1 MHSPVR
7 YLFAIQGTQKVSLS
21 WISQDLP
28 QAFDADR
35 VANAFERWNSLG
47 DRPVF
52 ESLSDKIGDIASNP
66 QTRAVLAALFGN
78 SPYLTNLCLR
88 DPDVVCDVFDHGLDH
103 AFASTLDP
111 VRISADAR
119 NLDQATTM
127 ATVRRAKRRAALV
140 IAIADICKSWPL
152 DKITSAI
159 SETAERTLD
168 FTMAHCLSAMAKLR
182 KYDLPN
188 PENPLERS
196 GIFCIGM
203 GKLGAGELNYS
214 SDIDLIFLYDQDVVT
229 YLDEDRLQQD
239 LVRMVRDIT
248 RVMEERTGDGY
259 VFRTDLR
266 LRPDPASTPPILS
279 MIAAETYYETV
290 GQNWERAAMIK
301 ARIVGGDQK
310 SGNEFLEILRPFVW
324 RKHLDF
330 LAIQDIHSIKRQ
342 INAHKGGSKINI
354 PGHNIKLGRGGIRE
368 IEFFAQTQQ
377 LIWGGRE
384 VALRDKATCDTLRA
398 LTKFGQVSEDV
409 RDEMLRAYEFLRT
422 VEHRLQMI
430 NDQQT
435 QTLPESDEGLHA
447 LATFLGYA
455 TLDAFKADLLLHL
468 RNVENNY
475 AELFEDD
482 TPLTGS
488 ETGNLVFTGTEDD
501 PDTLSNL
508 REMGFEN
515 AENVSVTV
523 RGWHHGRYRATRSR
537 RAREI
542 LTELMP
548 TLLGALSKRTNPD
561 MAFRAFDDFLKGL
574 PAGVQLFSLFTAHP
588 ELLELLAQ
596 IAGTAPRMA
605 KYIGRNA
612 SVLDFVLMKGFHEEL
627 PDADSMLSELDARLS
642 REDMVEDWLD
652 AARRWANDQKFQIDV
667 QTIQNRHTPHEAGR
681 ALADV
686 ADVAIRALFPRIA
699 KDFAAK
705 HGQFDDGGL
714 AVFAL
719 GKHGGQELSPGS
731 DLDMVFIYDVPED
744 AEESDGEKPLTP
756 GHYFIR
762 LSQRYINALSAPTAE
777 GVLFETD
784 LRLRPSGSKGPL
796 ATHFKSFE
804 TYQLNEAW
812 TWEHMALT
820 RLRPVYG
827 PKALC
832 DKVLETTNAV
842 LCKERD
848 PDQLVRAVFDM
859 RNRMDA
865 GKGDNHPW
873 ALKMRHG
880 GLVDLEFIAQYLQL
894 RHAHAHP
901 EILSPTTRVVFK
913 NLGAASILDAD
924 EAEFLA
930 NAGSFWLALQA
941 MLRLTTEGPF
951 DPEKA
956 SSDLQ
961 QMLANA
967 GKCDDFKALQD
978 KIEETATRIKSIYDR
993 IIGEPAEKV
1002 VPPEEAQ

>member
-1 MHSPVR
+1 M
-7 YLFAIQGTQKVSLS
+7 SLS
-21 WISQDLP
+21 WIPQNLP
-28 QAFDADR
+28 KPFDPDR
-35 VANAFERWNSLG
+35 VANALDRWRDLPN
-47 DRPVF
+47 RPAF
-52 ESLSDKIGDIASNP
+52 ESLADQIGKIATDP
-66 QTRAVLAALFGN
+66 QTNAVLAALFGN

-88 DPDVVCDVFDHGLDH
+88 DPATVCDIFENGLDA
-103 AFASTLDP
+103 AFENALASVKLASGAKD
-111 VRISADAR
+111 V
-119 NLDQATTM
+119 DQATTM
-127 ATVRRAKRRAALV
+127 MIVRQAKRRAALV
-140 IAIADICKSWPL
+140 IAVADICRAWPL
-152 DKITSAI
+152 HQITAAI
-159 SETAERTLD
+159 STTAELTLN
-168 FTMAHCLSAMAKLR
+168 FSLTHCLAAMARLR

-188 PENPLERS
+188 PENPVEGS
-196 GIFCIGM
+196 GIFAIGM

-214 SDIDLIFLYDQDVVT
+214 SDIDLIFLYDQDVLT
-229 YLDEDRLQQD
+229 YVDPDRLQQD
-239 LVRMVRDIT
+239 LVRMVRDVT
-248 RVMEERTGDGY
+248 RIMEERTGDGY

-279 MIAAETYYETV
+279 MLAAETYYETV

-301 ARIVGGDQK
+301 ARIIGGDHV
-310 SGNEFLEILRPFVW
+310 SGNQFLEILRPFVW

-330 LAIQDIHSIKRQ
+330 IAIQDIHSIKRQ

-384 VALRDKATCDTLRA
+384 ISLRSKGTCETLHQ
-398 LTKFGQVSEDV
+398 LTRFGQVSEQV
-409 RDEMLRAYEFLRT
+409 RDEMLAAYEFLRT

-435 QTLPESDEGLHA
+435 QTLPDTADGLRA
-447 LATFLGYA
+447 LATFLGYDD
-455 TLDAFKADLLLHL
+455 LSGFEADLLKHL

-482 TPLTGS
+482 NSLTGS
-488 ETGNLVFTGTEDD
+488 CGNLVFTGTEDD
-501 PDTLSNL
+501 PDTLANL
-508 REMGFEN
+508 HEMGFEN
-515 AENVSVTV
+515 AEHVSSTV

-548 TLLGALSKRTNPD
+548 TLLDALSKTTNPD

-588 ELLELLAQ
+588 ELLQLLAK

-612 SVLDFVLMKGFHEEL
+612 AVLDYVLMSGFHAAL
-627 PDADSMLSELDARLS
+627 PDSDTMLAELDARLS

-652 AARRWANDQKFQIDV
+652 TARRWANDQKFQIDV
-667 QTIQNRHTPHEAGR
+667 QTIENRQTPHEAGR
-681 ALADV
+681 ALANV
-686 ADVAIRALFPRIA
+686 ADVSIRALFPRIA
-699 KDFAAK
+699 QDFATK
-705 HGQFDDGGL
+705 HGSFDDGGL

-731 DLDMVFIYDVPED
+731 DLDMIFIYDVPED
-744 AEESDGEKPLTP
+744 AEESDGDKPLSP

-784 LRLRPSGSKGPL
+784 LRLRPSGAKGPL

-804 TYQLNEAW
+804 SYQNTDAW

-820 RLRPVYG
+820 RLRAVYG
-827 PKALC
+827 PDALC
-832 DKVLETTNAV
+832 QKVLETTNAV
-842 LCKERD
+842 LRKKRD
-848 PDQLVRAVFDM
+848 PDRLVREVFDM
-859 RNRMDA
+859 RNRMEA

-873 ALKMRHG
+873 AIKMRRG

-894 RHAHAHP
+894 RHAHDHP
-901 EILSPTTRVVFK
+901 EILSPTTRDVFK
-913 NLGAASILDAD
+913 NLGKAGLLDQNDAD
-924 EAEFLA
+924 FLA

-941 MLRLTTEGPF
+941 MLRLTTEGAF
-951 DPEKA
+951 KA
-956 SSDLQ
+956 DRASTDLQ
-961 QMLANA
+961 RMLANA
-967 GKCDDFKALQD
+967 GKCDDFASLQV
-978 KIEETATRIKSIYDR
+978 KLEETANRVKSLYDL
-993 IIGEPAEKV
+993 IISDPAEKIG
-1002 VPPEEAQ
+1002 PLPDGPSAG

>member
-1 MHSPVR
+1 M
-7 YLFAIQGTQKVSLS
+7 SLS

-28 QAFDADR
+28 QPFDAER
-35 VANAFERWNSLG
+35 VRNAFERWNILG
-47 DRPVF
+47 ERPAF
-52 ESLSDKIGDIASNP
+52 ENLASKIGDIASDS
-66 QTRAVLAALFGN
+66 QSRTVLAALFGN

-88 DPDVVCDVFDHGLDH
+88 DPDIVCDVFDNGLDH
-103 AFASTLDP
+103 AFGVALDP
-111 VRISADAR
+111 VRVSAEAR
-119 NLDQATTM
+119 NIDQATTM
-127 ATVRRAKRRAALV
+127 TIVRKAKRRAALV
-140 IAIADICKSWPL
+140 IAIADICKAWPL
-152 DKITSAI
+152 AKITAAI
-159 SETAERTLD
+159 SETAECTLD
-168 FTMAHCLSAMAKLR
+168 FTMAHCLSAMARQR

-188 PENPLERS
+188 PENPLDGS
-196 GIFCIGM
+196 GIFAIGM
-203 GKLGAGELNYS
+203 GKLGACELNYS

-229 YLDEDRLQQD
+229 YLDPDRLQQD

-301 ARIVGGDQK
+301 ARIVGGDRPA
-310 SGNEFLEILRPFVW
+310 GNAFLEILRPFVW

-342 INAHKGGSKINI
+342 INAHKGGSKINV

-384 VALRDKATCDTLRA
+384 VALRGKATCDTLHT
-398 LTKFGQVSEDV
+398 LTKFGQVSEKV
-409 RDEMLRAYEFLRT
+409 RDEMLAAYAFLRT

-435 QTLPESDEGLHA
+435 QTLPETDEGLHA

-455 TLDAFKADLLLHL
+455 TLDDFRADLLLHL

-482 TPLTGS
+482 TPLTGDS
-488 ETGNLVFTGTEDD
+488 KTGNLVFTGTEDD

-548 TLLGALSKRTNPD
+548 TLLGALSKTTNPD
-561 MAFRAFDDFLKGL
+561 MAFRAFDEFLKGL

-612 SVLDFVLMKGFHEEL
+612 SVLDFVLMSGFHEQL
-627 PDADSMLSELDARLS
+627 PDAETMLADLDARLS

-667 QTIQNRHTPHEAGR
+667 QTIQNRQTPHEAGR

-699 KDFAAK
+699 DDFAAK
-705 HGQFDDGGL
+705 HGTFTDGGL

-731 DLDMVFIYDVPED
+731 DLDMVFIYDVPEE
-744 AEESDGEKPLTP
+744 AEESDGERPLSP

-804 TYQLNEAW
+804 TYQNNEAW

-820 RLRPVYG
+820 RLRAVYG
-827 PKALC
+827 PQSLC
-832 DKVLETTNAV
+832 DKVLATTNAV
-842 LCKERD
+842 LRKPRD
-848 PDQLVRAVFDM
+848 PDQLVREVFDM

-873 ALKMRHG
+873 AIKMRRG

-894 RHAHAHP
+894 RHAHEHP
-901 EILSPTTRVVFK
+901 EILSPTTREVFK
-913 NLGAASILDAD
+913 RLGTAGILDAE

-930 NAGSFWLALQA
+930 NAGAFWLALQA

-951 DPEKA
+951 DPERA
-956 SSDLQ
+956 STDLQ
-961 QMLANA
+961 QMLARA
-967 GKCDDFKALQD
+967 GKCDDFASLKE
-978 KIEETATRIKSIYDR
+978 KIEATATRIKAIYDR
-993 IIGEPAEKV
+993 IIAEPAEKV
-1002 VPPEEAQ
+1002 APPAEA

>member
-1 MHSPVR
+1 M
-7 YLFAIQGTQKVSLS
+7 SLS

-28 QAFDADR
+28 KPFDSDR
-35 VANAFERWNSLG
+35 VTNAFERWNALG

-52 ESLSDKIGDIASNP
+52 ESLSEKIGEIASNP
-66 QTRAVLAALFGN
+66 KKRAVLEALFGN

-88 DPDVVCDVFDHGLDH
+88 DPETVCDVFDSGLEQ
-103 AFASTLDP
+103 AFAKALNP
-111 VRISADAR
+111 VRTSADAR
-119 NLDQATTM
+119 DLDQASTM
-127 ATVRRAKRRAALV
+127 ATVRIAKRRAALV
-140 IAIADICKSWPL
+140 IAMADISKAWPL
-152 DKITSAI
+152 DRITSAI

-168 FTMAHCLSAMAKLR
+168 FTMAHCLSAMARLR

-188 PENPLERS
+188 PENPLEGS
-196 GIFCIGM
+196 GIFAIGM

-214 SDIDLIFLYDQDVVT
+214 SDIDLIFLHDQDVT
-229 YLDEDRLQQD
+229 GYIDPDRIQQD

-248 RVMEERTGDGY
+248 RIMEERTGDGY

-301 ARIVGGDQK
+301 ARIVGGDRV

-330 LAIQDIHSIKRQ
+330 IAIQDIHSIKRQ

-384 VALRDKATCDTLRA
+384 IALRGKATCDTLRT
-398 LTKFGQVSEDV
+398 LTKFGQVSEKV
-409 RDEMLRAYEFLRT
+409 RDEMLAAYDFLRT

-435 QTLPESDEGLHA
+435 QTLPDNDEGLLA
-447 LATFLGYA
+447 LATFLGYDA
-455 TLDAFKADLLLHL
+455 LEAFKADLLLHL

-482 TPLTGS
+482 TTLAGAS
-488 ETGNLVFTGTEDD
+488 GNLVFTGTEDD
-501 PDTLSNL
+501 PETLANL

-548 TLLGALSKRTNPD
+548 TLLGALGKTTNPD

-574 PAGVQLFSLFTAHP
+574 PAGVQLFSLFTANP
-588 ELLELLAQ
+588 QLLELLAQ

-612 SVLDFVLMKGFHEEL
+612 AVLDYVLMSGFHEEL
-627 PDADSMLSELDARLS
+627 PDADAMITELDARLS

-699 KDFAAK
+699 DDFATK
-705 HGQFDDGGL
+705 HGKFADGGL

-731 DLDMVFIYDVPED
+731 DLDMVFIYEVPED
-744 AEESDGEKPLTP
+744 AEESDGEKPLSP
-756 GHYFIR
+756 GHYYIR

-804 TYQLNEAW
+804 TYQNNEAW

-820 RLRPVYG
+820 RLRAVYG
-827 PKALC
+827 PKTLC
-832 DKVLETTNAV
+832 DKVIDTTNKV
-842 LCKERD
+842 LCKQRD
-848 PDQLVRAVFDM
+848 PDQLVRAVYDM
-859 RNRMDA
+859 RNRMEA

-873 ALKMRHG
+873 AIKMRRG

-894 RHAHAHP
+894 RHAHKHP
-901 EILSPTTRVVFK
+901 EILSPTTREVFK
-913 NLGAASILDAD
+913 NLGAAGIIDGD

-930 NAGSFWLALQA
+930 NASSFWLALQA

-951 DPEKA
+951 DPDKA
-956 SSDLQ
+956 SEDLQ
-961 QMLANA
+961 TMLASA
-967 GKCDDFKALQD
+967 GKCDDFAGLQD
-978 KIEETATRIKSIYDR
+978 KMENTATRIKDVYDR
-993 IIGEPAEKV
+993 VISAPAEKV
-1002 VPPEEAQ
+1002 APQDPPQ

>member
-1 MHSPVR
+1 M
-7 YLFAIQGTQKVSLS
+7 SLS
-21 WISQDLP
+21 WISHDLP
-28 QAFDADR
+28 KPFDPER
-35 VANAFERWNSLG
+35 TANAFERWRALAE
-47 DRPVF
+47 RPAF
-52 ESLSDKIGDIASNP
+52 ESISDQIVEIATNAQASSVLS
-66 QTRAVLAALFGN
+66 ALFGN
-78 SPYLTNLCLR
+78 SPYLTSLCLR
-88 DPDVVCDVFDHGLDH
+88 DPGTVCDVFANGLDD
-103 AFASTLDP
+103 AFKTALDP
-111 VRISADAR
+111 VRESANAAP
-119 NLDQATTM
+119 LDQPTTM
-127 ATVRRAKRRAALV
+127 AIVRTAKRHAALV
-140 IAIADICKSWPL
+140 IAIADISNAWSL
-152 DKITSAI
+152 EKITSAI
-159 SETAERTLD
+159 SDTAELTLG
-168 FTMAHCLSAMAKLR
+168 FTMAHCLSALARLR

-188 PENPLERS
+188 PENPLKDS
-196 GIFCIGM
+196 GIFAIGM

-229 YLDEDRLQQD
+229 YVDPDRIHQD
-239 LVRMVRDIT
+239 LVRMVRDIA
-248 RVMEERTGDGY
+248 RIMEERTGDGY

-266 LRPDPASTPPILS
+266 LRPDPSSTPPILS
-279 MIAAETYYETV
+279 MLAAETYYETV

-301 ARIVGGDQK
+301 ARIVGGDQE
-310 SGNEFLEILRPFVW
+310 SGNAFLEILRPFVW

-384 VALRDKATCDTLRA
+384 VSLRCKATCETLRE
-398 LTKFGQVSEDV
+398 LTKFGQVSENV
-409 RDEMLRAYEFLRT
+409 RDEMLSAYAFLRT

-430 NDQQT
+430 DDQQT

-455 TLDAFKADLLLHL
+455 DRAGFVADLLLHL

-482 TPLTGS
+482 VPLAGA
-488 ETGNLVFTGTEDD
+488 TGNLVFTGTEDD
-501 PDTLSNL
+501 PETLENL
-508 REMGFEN
+508 RQMGFEN

-548 TLLGALSKRTNPD
+548 TLLGALAKTTNPG

-574 PAGVQLFSLFTAHP
+574 PAGVQVFSLFTAHP

-612 SVLDFVLMKGFHEEL
+612 AVLDYVLMSGFHEEL
-627 PDADSMLSELDARLS
+627 PDAQDMIVELDARLS

-652 AARRWANDQKFQIDV
+652 CARRWANDQKFQIDV
-667 QTIQNRHTPHEAGR
+667 QTIQNRHTPHAAGR

-686 ADVAIRALFPRIA
+686 ADVAIRSLFPRIA
-699 KDFAAK
+699 DDFATK
-705 HGQFDDGGL
+705 HGQFEDGGL

-744 AEESDGEKPLTP
+744 AEESDGDKPLSP
-756 GHYFIR
+756 GHYYIR

-777 GVLFETD
+777 GILFETD

-796 ATHFKSFE
+796 ATHFKSFD
-804 TYQLNEAW
+804 TYQNNDAW

-827 PKALC
+827 PENLC
-832 DKVLETTNAV
+832 KKVVATTNAV
-842 LCKERD
+842 LCKKRD
-848 PDQLVRAVFDM
+848 PDRLVREVFDM

-873 ALKMRHG
+873 AIKMRRG

-894 RHAHAHP
+894 RHAHDHP
-901 EILSPTTRVVFK
+901 EILSPTTRDVFK
-913 NLGAASILDAD
+913 NLDAAGILDGEQAK
-924 EAEFLA
+924 FLA
-930 NAGSFWLALQA
+930 NAGSFWLAIQA

-951 DPEKA
+951 DPQTA
-956 SSDLQ
+956 STDLRK
-961 QMLANA
+961 MLATA
-967 GKCDDFKALQD
+967 GKCDDFEQLQAKVD
-978 KIEETATRIKSIYDR
+978 ETATQTKAIYDL
-993 IIGEPAEKV
+993 IISNPAEKAG
-1002 VPPEEAQ
+1002 PIPES

>member
-1 MHSPVR
+1 
-7 YLFAIQGTQKVSLS
+7 VSLS
-21 WISQDLP
+21 WIPLELP
-28 QAFDADR
+28 QPYEIDR
-35 VANAFERWNSLG
+35 VTNAFERWNALG
-47 DRPVF
+47 DRPAF
-52 ESLSDKIGDIASNP
+52 ENLAPKIGDIASNP
-66 QTRAVLAALFGN
+66 ATRSVLSALFGN

-88 DPDVVCDVFDHGLDH
+88 DPHVICDVFDHGLDQ
-103 AFASTLDP
+103 AFANALAP
-111 VRISADAR
+111 VRTSADAR
-119 NLDQATTM
+119 DLDQQTTM
-127 ATVRRAKRRAALV
+127 ATVRHAKRRAALV
-140 IAIADICKSWPL
+140 IAIADICKVWTL

-159 SETAERTLD
+159 SETAEVTLD
-168 FTMAHCLSAMAKLR
+168 FTLAHSLSALARLR
-182 KYDLPN
+182 KCDLPN
-188 PENPLERS
+188 PENPLEGS
-196 GIFCIGM
+196 GIFAIGM

-214 SDIDLIFLYDQDVVT
+214 SDIDLIFLYDQDVLG
-229 YLDEDRLQQD
+229 YLDPDRRQQD

-248 RVMEERTGDGY
+248 RIMEERTGDGY

-279 MIAAETYYETV
+279 MLAAETYYETV

-301 ARIVGGDQK
+301 ARIVGGDRTA
-310 SGNEFLEILRPFVW
+310 GNQFLEILRPFVW

-384 VALRDKATCDTLRA
+384 IALRDRGTCDTLRA
-398 LTKFGQVSEDV
+398 LTKFGQITDDV
-409 RDEMLRAYEFLRT
+409 RDEMLDAYDFLRT

-435 QTLPESDEGLHA
+435 QTLPDTDAGLTA
-447 LATFLGYA
+447 LATFLGYE
-455 TLDAFKADLLLHL
+455 TLDSFKLDLLRHL

-482 TPLTGS
+482 TPLAGT
-488 ETGNLVFTGTEDD
+488 TGNLVFTGTEDD
-501 PDTLSNL
+501 PDTLANL

-515 AENVSVTV
+515 AENVSSTV

-548 TLLGALSKRTNPD
+548 TLLDALSKTTNPD
-561 MAFRAFDDFLKGL
+561 MAFRAFDEFLKGL

-605 KYIGRNA
+605 KYIGKNA
-612 SVLDFVLMKGFHEEL
+612 SVLDFVLMSGFHEEL
-627 PDADSMLSELDARLS
+627 PDADAMMNDLDARLA

-667 QTIQNRHTPHEAGR
+667 QTIKNRHTPHQAGR

-686 ADVAIRALFPRIA
+686 ADVAIRSLFPRIA
-699 KDFAAK
+699 EDFAAK
-705 HGQFDDGGL
+705 HGHFDGGGL

-731 DLDMVFIYDVPED
+731 DLDMVFIYDVPEN
-744 AEESDGEKPLTP
+744 AEESDGEKPLSP

-777 GVLFETD
+777 GILFETD

-804 TYQLNEAW
+804 AYQNNEAW

-820 RLRPVYG
+820 RLRAVYG
-827 PKALC
+827 PPALC
-832 DKVLETTNAV
+832 EKVLATTNKV
-842 LCKERD
+842 LCKQRD
-848 PDQLVRAVFDM
+848 PDKLVREVYDM

-873 ALKMRHG
+873 AIKMRRG

-894 RHAHAHP
+894 RHAHEHP
-901 EILSPTTRVVFK
+901 DILSPTTRDVFK
-913 NLGAASILDAD
+913 NLGKAGILETE

-951 DPEKA
+951 DPQSA
-956 SSDLQ
+956 SRDLQ
-961 QMLANA
+961 HMLAHA
-967 GKCDDFKALQD
+967 GKCDDFAGLQTKMEDTAALTMD
-978 KIEETATRIKSIYDR
+978 IYDR
-993 IIGEPAEKV
+993 IVAQPAQKV
-1002 VPPEEAQ
+1002 IPTDDPQ

>member
-1 MHSPVR
+1 
-7 YLFAIQGTQKVSLS
+7 VSLS

-28 QAFDADR
+28 HAFDSDR
-35 VANAFERWNSLG
+35 VANAFERWNALG

-52 ESLSDKIGDIASNP
+52 ESLSDKIGEIASDP
-66 QTRAVLAALFGN
+66 QKRAVLEALFGN

-88 DPDVVCDVFDHGLDH
+88 DPDTVCDVFDNGLEQ
-103 AFASTLDP
+103 AFANALNP
-111 VRISADAR
+111 VNVSANAR
-119 NLDQATTM
+119 DLDQAATM
-127 ATVRRAKRRAALV
+127 AAVRIAKRKAALV
-140 IAIADICKSWPL
+140 IAIADICKAWPL
-152 DKITSAI
+152 DQITSAI

-168 FTMAHCLSAMAKLR
+168 FTMAHCLSAMARLR
-182 KYDLPN
+182 NYDLPN
-188 PENPLERS
+188 PENPLEGS
-196 GIFCIGM
+196 GIFAIGM

-229 YLDEDRLQQD
+229 YVDPDRIHQD

-248 RVMEERTGDGY
+248 RIMEERTGDGY

-266 LRPDPASTPPILS
+266 LRPDPSSTPPILS

-301 ARIVGGDQK
+301 ARIVGGDRV

-330 LAIQDIHSIKRQ
+330 IAIQDIHSIKRQ

-354 PGHNIKLGRGGIRE
+354 PGHNVKLGRGGIRE

-384 VALRDKATCDTLRA
+384 IALRGKATCDTLRT
-398 LTKFGQVSEDV
+398 LTEFGQVSEEV
-409 RDEMLRAYEFLRT
+409 RDEMVAAYEFLRT

-435 QTLPESDEGLHA
+435 QTLPDTDQGLLA
-447 LATFLGYA
+447 LATFLGYE

-482 TPLTGS
+482 VPLAGTS
-488 ETGNLVFTGTEDD
+488 GNLVFTGTEDD
-501 PDTLSNL
+501 PDTLKNL

-548 TLLGALSKRTNPD
+548 TLLAALGKTTNPD

-574 PAGVQLFSLFTAHP
+574 PAGVQLFSLFTANP
-588 ELLELLAQ
+588 QLLELLAQ

-612 SVLDFVLMKGFHEEL
+612 AVLDYVLMSGFHEEL
-627 PDADSMLSELDARLS
+627 PDADAMIAELDARLS

-699 KDFAAK
+699 EDFAAK
-705 HGQFDDGGL
+705 HGTFADGGL

-731 DLDMVFIYDVPED
+731 DLDMVFIYEVPED
-744 AEESDGEKPLTP
+744 AEESDGQKPLSP

-804 TYQLNEAW
+804 TYQNNEAW

-820 RLRPVYG
+820 RLRAVYG

-832 DKVLETTNAV
+832 DKVLATTNDV
-842 LCKERD
+842 LCKQRD
-848 PDQLVRAVFDM
+848 PDQLVRAVYDM
-859 RNRMDA
+859 RNRMEA

-873 ALKMRHG
+873 AIKMRRG

-894 RHAHAHP
+894 RHAHDHP
-901 EILSPTTRVVFK
+901 EILSPTTREVFK
-913 NLGAASILDAD
+913 NLGTAGILEAD

-930 NAGSFWLALQA
+930 NGSSFWLALQA

-956 SSDLQ
+956 SEDLQ
-961 QMLANA
+961 KMLANA
-967 GKCDDFKALQD
+967 GKCDDFASLQD
-978 KIEETATRIKSIYDR
+978 KMEITATRIKEIYDR
-993 IIGEPAEKV
+993 VVAAPAEKIA
-1002 VPPEEAQ
+1002 PTDAPQ

>member
-1 MHSPVR
+1 MCIARFVTISQ
-7 YLFAIQGTQKVSLS
+7 YEESNKVSLS
-21 WISQDLP
+21 AMSHDLP
-28 QAFDADR
+28 KPFDPERTAT
-35 VANAFERWNSLG
+35 AFERWQALS
-47 DRPVF
+47 DRPSF
-52 ESLSDKIGDIASNP
+52 ESIADQIGEIASNE
-66 QTRAVLAALFGN
+66 QKSRVLAALFGN

-88 DPDVVCDVFDHGLDH
+88 DPETVCDVFANGLDD
-103 AFASTLDP
+103 AFKGALDP
-111 VRISADAR
+111 VRDSAAAAP
-119 NLDQATTM
+119 LDQPTTM

-140 IAIADICKSWPL
+140 IAIADISKSWPL
-152 DKITSAI
+152 EKITSAI
-159 SETAERTLD
+159 SDTAELTLG
-168 FTMAHCLSAMAKLR
+168 FTMAHCLSALAKLR

-188 PENPLERS
+188 PDDPLEDS
-196 GIFCIGM
+196 GIFAIGM

-229 YLDEDRLQQD
+229 YVDPDRIHQD
-239 LVRMVRDIT
+239 LVRMVRDVARI
-248 RVMEERTGDGY
+248 MEERTGDGY

-266 LRPDPASTPPILS
+266 LRPDPSSTPPILS
-279 MIAAETYYETV
+279 MLAAETYYETV

-301 ARIVGGDQK
+301 ARIVGGDHK

-330 LAIQDIHSIKRQ
+330 LAIQDIHAIKRQ

-384 VALRDKATCDTLRA
+384 VALRCKATCETLRE
-398 LTKFGQVSEDV
+398 LTDFGQVSETV
-409 RDEMLRAYEFLRT
+409 RDEMLAAYEFLRT

-435 QTLPESDEGLHA
+435 QTLPDTDEGLLA
-447 LATFLGYA
+447 LATFLGYDDQA
-455 TLDAFKADLLLHL
+455 GFVGDLLHHL

-482 TPLTGS
+482 VPLDGDA
-488 ETGNLVFTGTEDD
+488 GNLVFTGTEDD
-501 PDTLSNL
+501 PDTLENL
-508 REMGFEN
+508 RKMGFEN

-537 RAREI
+537 RSREI

-548 TLLGALSKRTNPD
+548 TLLGALAKTTNPG
-561 MAFRAFDDFLKGL
+561 MAFRAFDEFLKGL
-574 PAGVQLFSLFTAHP
+574 PAGVQVFSLFTVHP

-612 SVLDFVLMKGFHEEL
+612 AVLDYVLMSGFHEEL
-627 PDADSMLSELDARLS
+627 PDATAMLEELNARLS

-652 AARRWANDQKFQIDV
+652 CARRWGNDQKFQIDV

-699 KDFAAK
+699 EDFADK
-705 HGQFDDGGL
+705 HGRFDDGGL

-744 AEESDGEKPLTP
+744 AEESDGDKALSP
-756 GHYFIR
+756 GHYYIR

-777 GVLFETD
+777 GILFETD
-784 LRLRPSGSKGPL
+784 LRLRPSGAKGPL
-796 ATHFKSFE
+796 ATHFKSFDA
-804 TYQLNEAW
+804 YQNNDAW

-820 RLRPVYG
+820 RLRAVYG
-827 PKALC
+827 PDELC
-832 DKVLETTNAV
+832 DRVLATTKAV
-842 LCKERD
+842 LCKKRD
-848 PDQLVRAVFDM
+848 PDRLVREVFDM
-859 RNRMDA
+859 RNRIDA

-873 ALKMRHG
+873 AIKMRRG

-894 RHAHAHP
+894 RHAHDHP
-901 EILSPTTRVVFK
+901 EILSPTTRDVFK
-913 NLGAASILDAD
+913 NLGAAGILDPDQAK
-924 EAEFLA
+924 FLA
-930 NAGSFWLALQA
+930 NAGSFWLAIQA

-951 DPEKA
+951 EPQTA
-956 SSDLQ
+956 SVDLRR
-961 QMLANA
+961 MLATA
-967 GKCDDFKALQD
+967 GKCDDFDQLQNKVEEIATQTKA
-978 KIEETATRIKSIYDR
+978 IYDR
-993 IIGEPAEKV
+993 IISEPAEKV
-1002 VPPEEAQ
+1002 GPIAES

>member
-1 MHSPVR
+1 MH
-7 YLFAIQGTQKVSLS
+7 LS
-21 WISQDLP
+21 WISQGLP
-28 QAFDADR
+28 QPFDPERVAHAMERWHSLADR
-35 VANAFERWNSLG
+35 PAFESIA
-47 DRPVF
+47 P
-52 ESLSDKIGDIASNP
+52 KIVDIASNP
-66 QTRAVLAALFGN
+66 QCKAVLTALFGN

-88 DPDVVCDVFDHGLDH
+88 DPDIVCDVFDHGLDR
-103 AFASTLDP
+103 AFANALAP
-111 VRISADAR
+111 VRTSADAR
-119 NLDQATTM
+119 NLDQPTTM

-140 IAIADICKSWPL
+140 IAIADIALAWPL
-152 DKITSAI
+152 DKITAAI
-159 SETAERTLD
+159 SETAEYTLD
-168 FTMAHCLSAMAKLR
+168 FTMAHCLSTVARLR
-182 KYDLPN
+182 KCDLPN
-188 PENPLERS
+188 PENPLEGS
-196 GIFCIGM
+196 GIFSIGM
-203 GKLGAGELNYS
+203 GKLGACELNYS
-214 SDIDLIFLYDQDVVT
+214 SDIDLIFLYDQDVAT
-229 YLDEDRLQQD
+229 YLDPDRLQQD

-248 RVMEERTGDGY
+248 RIMEERTGDGY

-266 LRPDPASTPPILS
+266 LRPDPSSTPPILS
-279 MIAAETYYETV
+279 MLAAETYYETV

-301 ARIVGGDQK
+301 ARIVGGDRIAGDQ
-310 SGNEFLEILRPFVW
+310 FLEILRPFVW

-384 VALRDKATCDTLRA
+384 VALRGKATCDTLRV
-398 LTKFGQVSEDV
+398 LTKFGQVTEEV
-409 RDEMLRAYEFLRT
+409 RDEMLHAYEFLRT

-435 QTLPESDEGLHA
+435 QTLPDTEEGLSA
-447 LATFLGYA
+447 LATFLGYE
-455 TLDAFKADLLLHL
+455 TLNGFKDDLLLHL

-482 TPLTGS
+482 TPLAGR
-488 ETGNLVFTGTEDD
+488 TGNLVFTGTEDD
-501 PDTLSNL
+501 PDTLENL
-508 REMGFEN
+508 RQMGFVN

-548 TLLGALSKRTNPD
+548 TLLNALSKTTNPD
-561 MAFRAFDDFLKGL
+561 MAFRAFDEFLKGL
-574 PAGVQLFSLFTAHP
+574 PAGVQVFSLFTVHP

-612 SVLDFVLMKGFHEEL
+612 AVLDFVLMSGFHEEL
-627 PDADSMLSELDARLS
+627 PDADAMMADLDSRLA

-652 AARRWANDQKFQIDV
+652 TARRWANDQKFQIDV
-667 QTIQNRHTPHEAGR
+667 QTIQNRHTPHQAGR

-699 KDFAAK
+699 DDFAAK
-705 HGQFDDGGL
+705 HGRFEDGGL

-731 DLDMVFIYDVPED
+731 DLDMVFIYDV
-744 AEESDGEKPLTP
+744 AEHADESDGEKPLSP

-804 TYQLNEAW
+804 SYQNNDAW

-820 RLRPVYG
+820 RLRAVYG
-827 PKALC
+827 PQALC
-832 DKVLETTNAV
+832 EKVIATTTAV

-859 RNRMDA
+859 RNRMEA

-873 ALKMRHG
+873 AIKLRRG

-894 RHAHAHP
+894 LHANKHP
-901 EILSPTTRVVFK
+901 DILSPTTREVFK
-913 NLGAASILDAD
+913 NLAGKGLLEVD

-930 NAGSFWLALQA
+930 NASSFWLALQA

-951 DPEKA
+951 SP
-956 SSDLQ
+956 
-961 QMLANA
+961 
-967 GKCDDFKALQD
+967 GKCQ
-978 KIEETATRIKSIYDR
+978 
-993 IIGEPAEKV
+993 
-1002 VPPEEAQ
+1002 

>member
-1 MHSPVR
+1 M
-7 YLFAIQGTQKVSLS
+7 SLS
-21 WISQDLP
+21 WISQGLP
-28 QAFDADR
+28 QPHAPEH
-35 VANAFERWNSLG
+35 VANAMERWHALG
-47 DRPVF
+47 DRPAF
-52 ESLSDKIGDIASNP
+52 ESIASKIGDIASNT
-66 QTRAVLAALFGN
+66 QSKSVLEALFGN

-88 DPDVVCDVFDHGLDH
+88 DPDVVCDVFDNGLDQ
-103 AFASTLDP
+103 AFANALNP

-119 NLDQATTM
+119 NLDQPTTM
-127 ATVRRAKRRAALV
+127 TTVRRAKRRAALV
-140 IAIADICKSWPL
+140 IAIADICLAWPL

-159 SETAERTLD
+159 SETAELTLD
-168 FTMAHCLSAMAKLR
+168 FTMAHCLSAMARLR
-182 KYDLPN
+182 KCDLPN
-188 PENPLERS
+188 PENPLEGS
-196 GIFCIGM
+196 GIFSIGM

-214 SDIDLIFLYDQDVVT
+214 SDIDLIFLYDQEVVT
-229 YLDEDRLQQD
+229 YLDPDRIQQD

-266 LRPDPASTPPILS
+266 LRPDPSSTPPILS
-279 MIAAETYYETV
+279 MLAAETYYETV

-301 ARIVGGDQK
+301 ARIVGGDRIAGDQ
-310 SGNEFLEILRPFVW
+310 FLEILRPFVW

-384 VALRDKATCDTLRA
+384 VALRGKATCDTLRA
-398 LTKFGQVSEDV
+398 LTEFGQVSEKV
-409 RDEMLRAYEFLRT
+409 RDEMLHAYEFLRT

-435 QTLPESDEGLHA
+435 QTLPDTDEGLTA
-447 LATFLGYA
+447 LATFLGY
-455 TLDAFKADLLLHL
+455 DAVDGFKADLLLHL
-468 RNVENNY
+468 RHVENNY

-482 TPLTGS
+482 TPLTGRA
-488 ETGNLVFTGTEDD
+488 GNLVFTGTEDD
-501 PDTLSNL
+501 PDTLANL

-515 AENVSVTV
+515 AENVSITV

-548 TLLGALSKRTNPD
+548 TLLDALGKTTNPD
-561 MAFRAFDDFLKGL
+561 MAFRSFDEFLKGL
-574 PAGVQLFSLFTAHP
+574 PAGVQVFSLFTAHP

-596 IAGTAPRMA
+596 IAGTAPRIA

-612 SVLDFVLMKGFHEEL
+612 AVLDYVLMAGFHEEL
-627 PDADSMLSELDARLS
+627 PDADAMMAELDARLA

-652 AARRWANDQKFQIDV
+652 TARRWANDQKFQIDV
-667 QTIQNRHTPHEAGR
+667 QTIQNRHTPHQAGR

-699 KDFAAK
+699 EDFADK
-705 HGQFDDGGL
+705 HGTFEDGGL

-731 DLDMVFIYDVPED
+731 DLDMVFIYDVAEH
-744 AEESDGEKPLTP
+744 AEESDGQRPLSP

-777 GVLFETD
+777 GILFETD
-784 LRLRPSGSKGPL
+784 LRLRPSGAKGPL

-804 TYQLNEAW
+804 AYQTNDAW

-820 RLRPVYG
+820 RIRPVYG

-832 DKVLETTNAV
+832 EKVLATTNAV
-842 LCKERD
+842 LCKQRD
-848 PDQLVRAVFDM
+848 PDQLVREVFDM

-873 ALKMRHG
+873 AIKMRRG

-894 RHAHAHP
+894 RHAHKYP
-901 EILSPTTRVVFK
+901 DILSPTTREVFK
-913 NLGAASILDAD
+913 NLGAKGILDNE
-924 EAEFLA
+924 EAEFLG

-951 DPEKA
+951 SPESA
-956 SSDLQ
+956 STDLQ
-961 QMLANA
+961 KMLASA
-967 GKCDDFKALQD
+967 GKCDDFASLQD
-978 KIEETATRIKSIYDR
+978 KIETTATRIKNIYDR
-993 IIGEPAEKV
+993 VIAEPAQKV
-1002 VPPEEAQ
+1002 TPPEDTQ

>member
-1 MHSPVR
+1 M
-7 YLFAIQGTQKVSLS
+7 SLS

-28 QAFDADR
+28 QPFDAER
-35 VANAFERWNSLG
+35 VANAFERWNALG
-47 DRPVF
+47 DRPAF
-52 ESLSDKIGDIASNP
+52 ESLASKIGDIASDP
-66 QTRAVLAALFGN
+66 QSKAVLAALFGN

-88 DPDVVCDVFDHGLDH
+88 DPDIVCEVFESGLDH
-103 AFASTLDP
+103 AFATALDP
-111 VRISADAR
+111 VRQSADAR
-119 NLDQATTM
+119 DLDQATTM
-127 ATVRRAKRRAALV
+127 STVRKAKRRAALV
-140 IAIADICKSWPL
+140 IAMADICKAWPL
-152 DKITSAI
+152 DKVTSAI
-159 SETAERTLD
+159 SETAETTLD
-168 FTMAHCLSAMAKLR
+168 FTMAHCLCAMARQR

-188 PENPLERS
+188 PQNPLEGS
-196 GIFCIGM
+196 GIFAIGM

-301 ARIVGGDQK
+301 ARIVGGDRAA
-310 SGNEFLEILRPFVW
+310 GNEFLEILRPFVW

-330 LAIQDIHSIKRQ
+330 LAIQDIHSIERQ

-384 VALRDKATCDTLRA
+384 VALRGKATCHTLRA
-398 LTKFGQVSEDV
+398 LTKFGQVSEEV
-409 RDEMLRAYEFLRT
+409 RDEMLAAYEFLRT

-435 QTLPESDEGLHA
+435 QTLPDTDDGLRA

-455 TLDAFKADLLLHL
+455 TLDAFKDHLLLHL

-482 TPLTGS
+482 TPLTGDS
-488 ETGNLVFTGTEDD
+488 TTGNLVFTGTEDD
-501 PDTLSNL
+501 PDTLANL

-548 TLLGALSKRTNPD
+548 TLLGALSKTTNPD
-561 MAFRAFDDFLKGL
+561 MAFRAFDEFLKGL

-612 SVLDFVLMKGFHEEL
+612 SVLDFVLMSGFHEEL
-627 PDADSMLSELDARLS
+627 PDADSMLAELDARLS

-652 AARRWANDQKFQIDV
+652 VARRWANDQKFQIDV
-667 QTIQNRHTPHEAGR
+667 QTIQNRQTPHEAGR

-699 KDFAAK
+699 DDFAAK
-705 HGQFDDGGL
+705 HGTFADGGL

-731 DLDMVFIYDVPED
+731 DLDMVFIYDVPEE
-744 AEESDGEKPLTP
+744 AEESDGEKPLSP

-804 TYQLNEAW
+804 AYQNNEAW

-827 PKALC
+827 PQSLC
-832 DKVLETTNAV
+832 DKVIATTTAV
-842 LCKERD
+842 LRKERD
-848 PDQLVRAVFDM
+848 PDQLVRAVYDM
-859 RNRMDA
+859 RNRMEA

-873 ALKMRHG
+873 AIKMRRG

-894 RHAHAHP
+894 RHAHDHAD
-901 EILSPTTRVVFK
+901 ILSPTTRDVFK
-913 NLGAASILDAD
+913 RLGTAGILEND

-951 DPEKA
+951 DPARA
-956 SSDLQ
+956 STDLQ
-961 QMLANA
+961 QMLARA
-967 GKCDDFKALQD
+967 GKCDDFASLQD
-978 KIEETATRIKSIYDR
+978 KIETTATRIKTIYDR
-993 IIGEPAEKV
+993 IIADPAEKV
-1002 VPPEEAQ
+1002 SPPETTQ

>member
-1 MHSPVR
+1 M
-7 YLFAIQGTQKVSLS
+7 SLS
-21 WISQDLP
+21 WIPQDLP
-28 QAFDADR
+28 QPFDSDR
-35 VANAFERWNSLG
+35 VTNAFERWTALG
-47 DRPVF
+47 DRPAF
-52 ESLSDKIGDIASNP
+52 ENLAAKIGDIASNV
-66 QTRAVLAALFGN
+66 QFRGVLSALFGN

-88 DPDVVCDVFDHGLDH
+88 DPDVVCDVFDNGLDR
-103 AFASTLDP
+103 AFANALDP
-111 VRISADAR
+111 VRISADASG
-119 NLDQATTM
+119 LDQPTTM

-140 IAIADICKSWPL
+140 IAIADICKAWPL
-152 DKITSAI
+152 EKITSAI
-159 SETAERTLD
+159 SDTAEVTLD
-168 FTMAHCLSAMAKLR
+168 FTIAHCLSAVAKLR

-188 PENPLERS
+188 PENPLEGS
-196 GIFCIGM
+196 GIFAIGM

-229 YLDEDRLQQD
+229 YIDPDRIHQD

-248 RVMEERTGDGY
+248 RIMEERTGDGY

-266 LRPDPASTPPILS
+266 LRPDPASTPPIMS
-279 MIAAETYYETV
+279 MLAAETYYETV

-301 ARIVGGDQK
+301 ARIVGGDRV
-310 SGNEFLEILRPFVW
+310 SGDQFLEILRPFVW

-330 LAIQDIHSIKRQ
+330 IAIQDIHSIKRQ

-384 VALRDKATCDTLRA
+384 VALRGKATCDTLRT
-398 LTKFGQVSEDV
+398 LTEFGQVSEKV
-409 RDEMLRAYEFLRT
+409 RDEMLAAYDFLRT

-435 QTLPESDEGLHA
+435 QTLPDTDDGLLA
-447 LATFLGYA
+447 LATFLGYSA
-455 TLDAFKADLLLHL
+455 LDDFKLDLLGHL
-468 RNVENNY
+468 RNVESNY

-482 TPLTGS
+482 TTLAGT
-488 ETGNLVFTGTEDD
+488 TGNLVFTGTEDD
-501 PDTLSNL
+501 PETLTNL

-548 TLLGALSKRTNPD
+548 TLLEALGRTTNPD
-561 MAFRAFDDFLKGL
+561 MAFRAFDEFLKGL
-574 PAGVQLFSLFTAHP
+574 PAGVQLFSLFTANP
-588 ELLELLAQ
+588 QLLELLAQ

-612 SVLDFVLMKGFHEEL
+612 AVLDFVLMSGFHEEM
-627 PDADSMLSELDARLS
+627 PDADAMIAELDARLS

-699 KDFAAK
+699 NDFATK
-705 HGQFDDGGL
+705 HGAFSDGGL

-731 DLDMVFIYDVPED
+731 DLDMVFIYDVADD
-744 AEESDGEKPLTP
+744 ADESDGEKPLSP

-804 TYQLNEAW
+804 TYQNNEAW

-832 DKVLETTNAV
+832 DKVLATTSAV
-842 LCKERD
+842 LRKKRD
-848 PDQLVRAVFDM
+848 PDKLVRAVYDM

-873 ALKMRHG
+873 AIKMRRG

-894 RHAHAHP
+894 RHAHDHP

-913 NLGAASILDAD
+913 NLGAAGILEEQ

-951 DPEKA
+951 KPESA
-956 SSDLQ
+956 SEDLQ
-961 QMLANA
+961 KMLANA
-967 GKCDDFKALQD
+967 GKCDDFASLQD
-978 KIEETATRIKSIYDR
+978 KMETTATTIKQIFDR
-993 IIGEPAEKV
+993 IITVPGEKAASTEQPSQGKE
-1002 VPPEEAQ
+1002 

>member
-1 MHSPVR
+1 M
-7 YLFAIQGTQKVSLS
+7 SLS

-28 QAFDADR
+28 QPFDAER
-35 VANAFERWNSLG
+35 VANAFERWNILG
-47 DRPVF
+47 ERPAF
-52 ESLSDKIGDIASNP
+52 ENLASKIGDIASNP
-66 QTRAVLAALFGN
+66 ESKAVLAALFGN

-88 DPDVVCDVFDHGLDH
+88 DPDIVCDVFDNGLDH
-103 AFASTLDP
+103 AFAAALEP
-111 VRISADAR
+111 VRTSADAR
-119 NLDQATTM
+119 DLDQATTM
-127 ATVRRAKRRAALV
+127 TVVRKAKRRAALV
-140 IAIADICKSWPL
+140 IAMADICKAWSL
-152 DKITSAI
+152 DKITAAI
-159 SETAERTLD
+159 SETAETTLD
-168 FTMAHCLSAMAKLR
+168 FAIAHCLCAMARQR

-188 PENPLERS
+188 PENPLEGS
-196 GIFCIGM
+196 GIFAIGM
-203 GKLGAGELNYS
+203 GKLGACELNYS

-229 YLDEDRLQQD
+229 YLDPDRLQQD

-301 ARIVGGDQK
+301 ARIVGGDRKAGQ
-310 SGNEFLEILRPFVW
+310 EFLEILRPFVW

-384 VALRDKATCDTLRA
+384 VALRGKATCDTLRA
-398 LTKFGQVSEDV
+398 LTKFGQVSEEV
-409 RDEMLRAYEFLRT
+409 RDEMLAAYEFLRT

-435 QTLPESDEGLHA
+435 QTLPDTDDGLTA

-482 TPLTGS
+482 TPLTGDS
-488 ETGNLVFTGTEDD
+488 TTGNLVFTGTEDD

-548 TLLGALSKRTNPD
+548 TLLGALSKTTNPD
-561 MAFRAFDDFLKGL
+561 MAFRAFDEFLKGL

-612 SVLDFVLMKGFHEEL
+612 SVLDFVLMSGFHEQL
-627 PDADSMLSELDARLS
+627 PDADAMLAELDARLS

-667 QTIQNRHTPHEAGR
+667 QTIQNRQTPHEAGR

-699 KDFAAK
+699 NDFAAK
-705 HGQFDDGGL
+705 HGEFKDGGL

-731 DLDMVFIYDVPED
+731 DLDMVFIYDVPDE

-796 ATHFKSFE
+796 ATHFKSFA
-804 TYQLNEAW
+804 TYQNEEAW

-820 RLRPVYG
+820 RLRAVYG
-827 PKALC
+827 PKSLC
-832 DKVLETTNAV
+832 DKVLATTNAV

-873 ALKMRHG
+873 AIKMRRG

-894 RHAHAHP
+894 RHAHQHSD
-901 EILSPTTRVVFK
+901 ILSPTTREVFK
-913 NLGAASILDAD
+913 KLGAAGILETG

-951 DPEKA
+951 DPERA
-956 SSDLQ
+956 STDLQ
-961 QMLANA
+961 QMMARA
-967 GKCDDFKALQD
+967 GKCDDFAALQE
-978 KIEETATRIKSIYDR
+978 KIEATATRIKAIYDR
-993 IIGEPAEKV
+993 IITEPAEKIT
-1002 VPPEEAQ
+1002 PPEEAH

>member
-1 MHSPVR
+1 M
-7 YLFAIQGTQKVSLS
+7 SLS
-21 WISQDLP
+21 AMSHDLP
-28 QAFDADR
+28 KPFDPERTAT
-35 VANAFERWNSLG
+35 AFERWQALS
-47 DRPVF
+47 DRPSF
-52 ESLSDKIGDIASNP
+52 ESIADQIGEIASNE
-66 QTRAVLAALFGN
+66 QKSRVLAALFGN

-88 DPDVVCDVFDHGLDH
+88 DPETVCDVFANGLDD
-103 AFASTLDP
+103 AFKGALDP
-111 VRISADAR
+111 VRDSAAAAP
-119 NLDQATTM
+119 LDQPTTM

-140 IAIADICKSWPL
+140 IAIADISKSWPL
-152 DKITSAI
+152 EKITSAI
-159 SETAERTLD
+159 SDTAELTLG
-168 FTMAHCLSAMAKLR
+168 FTMAHCLSALAKLR

-188 PENPLERS
+188 PDDPLEDS
-196 GIFCIGM
+196 GIFAIGM

-229 YLDEDRLQQD
+229 YVDPDRIHQD
-239 LVRMVRDIT
+239 LVRMVRDVARI
-248 RVMEERTGDGY
+248 MEERTGDGY

-266 LRPDPASTPPILS
+266 LRPDPSSTPPILS
-279 MIAAETYYETV
+279 MLAAETYYETV

-301 ARIVGGDQK
+301 ARIVGGDHK

-330 LAIQDIHSIKRQ
+330 LAIQDIHAIKRQ

-384 VALRDKATCDTLRA
+384 VALRCKATCETLRE
-398 LTKFGQVSEDV
+398 LTDFGQVSETV
-409 RDEMLRAYEFLRT
+409 RDEMLAAYEFLRT

-435 QTLPESDEGLHA
+435 QTLPDTDEGLLA
-447 LATFLGYA
+447 LATFLGYDDQA
-455 TLDAFKADLLLHL
+455 GFVGDLLHHL

-482 TPLTGS
+482 VPLDGDA
-488 ETGNLVFTGTEDD
+488 GNLVFTGTEDD
-501 PDTLSNL
+501 PDTLENL
-508 REMGFEN
+508 RKMGFEN

-537 RAREI
+537 RSREI

-548 TLLGALSKRTNPD
+548 TLLGALAKTTNPG
-561 MAFRAFDDFLKGL
+561 MAFRAFDEFLKGL
-574 PAGVQLFSLFTAHP
+574 PAGVQVFSLFTVHP

-612 SVLDFVLMKGFHEEL
+612 AVLDYVLMSGFHEEL
-627 PDADSMLSELDARLS
+627 PDATAMLEELNARLS

-652 AARRWANDQKFQIDV
+652 CARRWGNDQKFQIDV

-699 KDFAAK
+699 EDFADK
-705 HGQFDDGGL
+705 HGRFDDGGL

-744 AEESDGEKPLTP
+744 AEESDGDKALSP
-756 GHYFIR
+756 GHYYIR

-777 GVLFETD
+777 GILFETD
-784 LRLRPSGSKGPL
+784 LRLRPSGAKGPL
-796 ATHFKSFE
+796 ATHFKSFDA
-804 TYQLNEAW
+804 YQNNDAW

-820 RLRPVYG
+820 RLRAVYG
-827 PKALC
+827 PDELC
-832 DKVLETTNAV
+832 DRVLATTKAV
-842 LCKERD
+842 LCKKRD
-848 PDQLVRAVFDM
+848 PDRLVREVFDM
-859 RNRMDA
+859 RNRIDA

-873 ALKMRHG
+873 AIKMRRG

-894 RHAHAHP
+894 RHAHDHP
-901 EILSPTTRVVFK
+901 EILSPTTRDVFK
-913 NLGAASILDAD
+913 NLGAAGILDPDQAK
-924 EAEFLA
+924 FLA
-930 NAGSFWLALQA
+930 NAGSFWLAIQA

-951 DPEKA
+951 EPQTA
-956 SSDLQ
+956 SVDLRR
-961 QMLANA
+961 MLATA
-967 GKCDDFKALQD
+967 GKCDDFDQLQNKVEEIATQTKA
-978 KIEETATRIKSIYDR
+978 IYDR
-993 IIGEPAEKV
+993 IISEPAEKV
-1002 VPPEEAQ
+1002 GPIAES

>member
-1 MHSPVR
+1 M
-7 YLFAIQGTQKVSLS
+7 SLS
-21 WISQDLP
+21 WISPELP
-28 QAFDADR
+28 KPYDMER
-35 VANAFERWNSLG
+35 VANAFERWHALAE
-47 DRPVF
+47 RPVF
-52 ESLSDKIGDIASNP
+52 ENLAEQIGNIASNS
-66 QTRAVLAALFGN
+66 QTADVLAAIFGN

-88 DPDVVCDVFDHGLDH
+88 DADTVCDLFENGLDA
-103 AFASTLDP
+103 AFARALAP
-111 VRISADAR
+111 VSSSADATR
-119 NLDQATTM
+119 LDQPATM
-127 ATVRRAKRRAALV
+127 STVRRAKRRAALV
-140 IAIADICKSWPL
+140 IAIADICKAWPL

-159 SETAERTLD
+159 SQTAEQTLE
-168 FTMAHCLSAMAKLR
+168 FTMAHCLAAMARLR
-182 KYDLPN
+182 KYTLPN
-188 PENPLERS
+188 PDNPLEGS
-196 GIFCIGM
+196 GIFSIGM

-229 YLDEDRLQQD
+229 YIDPDRLHQD

-248 RVMEERTGDGY
+248 RIMEERTGDGY

-266 LRPDPASTPPILS
+266 LRPDPSSTPPILS
-279 MIAAETYYETV
+279 MLAAETYYETV

-301 ARIVGGDQK
+301 ARIVAGDRV
-310 SGNEFLEILRPFVW
+310 SGNQFLEILRPFVW

-342 INAHKGGSKINI
+342 INAHKGGSKIDI

-384 VALRDKATCDTLRA
+384 VTLRCKGTCETLRE
-398 LTKFGQVSEDV
+398 LTVFGQITENV
-409 RDEMLRAYEFLRT
+409 RDEMLAAYEFLRM

-435 QTLPESDEGLHA
+435 QTLPDTDEGLTA

-455 TLDAFKADLLLHL
+455 ALDDFKADLLRHL

-482 TPLTGS
+482 VPLAGTS
-488 ETGNLVFTGTEDD
+488 GNLVFTGTEDD
-501 PDTLSNL
+501 PDTLENL
-508 REMGFEN
+508 RRMGFEN

-537 RAREI
+537 RARQI

-548 TLLGALSKRTNPD
+548 TLLGALSKTTNPD
-561 MAFRAFDDFLKGL
+561 MAFRAFDEFLKGL
-574 PAGVQLFSLFTAHP
+574 PAGVQVFSLFTANP

-596 IAGTAPRMA
+596 IAGTAPRLA

-612 SVLDFVLMKGFHEEL
+612 SVLDFVLMSGFHENLPGAQAMLDEL
-627 PDADSMLSELDARLS
+627 NERLS
-642 REDMVEDWLD
+642 RVDMVEDWLD
-652 AARRWANDQKFQIDV
+652 EARRWANDQKFQIDV
-667 QTIQNRHTPHEAGR
+667 QTIQNRHSPHAAGR

-699 KDFAAK
+699 EDFATK
-705 HGQFDDGGL
+705 HGRFEDGGL

-731 DLDMVFIYDVPED
+731 DLDMVFIYDAPEGT
-744 AEESDGEKPLTP
+744 EESDGEKPLSP
-756 GHYFIR
+756 GHYYIR

-796 ATHFKSFE
+796 ATHFRTFE
-804 TYQLNEAW
+804 TYQNNEAW

-820 RLRPVYG
+820 RLRAVYG
-827 PKALC
+827 PEALC
-832 DKVLETTNAV
+832 RKVLETTNAV
-842 LCKERD
+842 LCKQRD
-848 PDQLVRAVFDM
+848 PDQLVRAVYDM
-859 RNRMDA
+859 RNRMEA

-873 ALKMRHG
+873 AIKMRRG

-894 RHAHAHP
+894 RHAHDHP
-901 EILSPTTRVVFK
+901 GILSPTTRDVFK
-913 NLGAASILDAD
+913 NLAAEGLMDTD
-924 EAEFLA
+924 EATFLA
-930 NAGSFWLALQA
+930 EAGSFWLALQA

-951 DPEKA
+951 DPSRA
-956 SSDLQ
+956 SADLQ
-961 QMLANA
+961 RMLTNA
-967 GKCDDFKALQD
+967 GKCTDFAVLQE
-978 KIEETATRIKSIYDR
+978 KIETTATRIKAIYDR
-993 IIGEPAEKV
+993 IIAEPARKV
-1002 VPPEEAQ
+1002 APPDEA